1 MPSRKPES
9 LPPAP
14 ADAGRAAFL
23 EAMDPR
29 RNIREL
35 FEHLP
40 GIAFFLKDRHS
51 VLMGANRSFLERFG
65 FTDEEEIIGKSDF
78 DLFPEKMAEHFRADD
93 RAVMKSGRAKINL
106 VELFPNRQGIPDWFI
121 TNKLP
126 VHARD
131 GSVLGVM
138 GTVQNYELKRRVE
151 QPYPEIARAVD
162 YIRAH
167 LAEPLQVK
175 QLARMAGLSVRQFD
189 RKFKETF
196 NITPKSFI
204 IKTRVQQACELLR
217 KGDATLSDVACD
229 LGFYDQSSFTLHFR
243 QEMGLTPLRYQ
254 KQFRLTGGG

>member
-1 MPSRKPES
+1 MS
-9 LPPAP
+9 LKTPDGLPAP
-14 ADAGRAAFL
+14 EAEAQRAAFL

-40 GIAFFLKDRHS
+40 GIAFFMKNRRS
-51 VLMGANRSFLERFG
+51 ILMGANRSFLERFG
-65 FTDEEEIIGKSDF
+65 FSREEEIIGKSDF
-78 DLFPEKMAEHFRADD
+78 DLFPDKMAEHFRADD
-93 RAVMKSGRAKINL
+93 RAVMQSDKAKINL

-138 GTVQNYELKRRVE
+138 GTVQNYELKRRIE

-162 YIRAH
+162 HIRAH
-167 LAEPLQVK
+167 LSEPLQVK
-175 QLARMAGLSVRQFD
+175 KLARMASLSVRQFD

-243 QEMGLTPLRYQ
+243 NEMGLTPLRYQ
-254 KQFRLTGGG
+254 KQFRLTGGA